1 MSEGFRTM
9 KLLKKITVKTCHGK
23 TMSADWLFPQDA
35 KEGLERCVLTV
46 VGRADKMEHGK
57 STLPSGDE
65 TEYVKFR
72 GEFVAW
78 PGEMGEAGI
87 TQYRSSV
94 LILPEVAS
102 GPLEVT
108 MSDEKITAANFGF
121 RITVIKQKTTVG
133 FSYQAEPLTEQ
144 DEADPLAALIKLAS
158 SRVPQLAKPQAVAG
172 GKK

>member
-1 MSEGFRTM
+1 M

-23 TMSADWLFPQDA
+23 TMSSDWLFSQDA
-35 KEGLERCVLTV
+35 KEGEERCVLTV
-46 VGRADKMEHGK
+46 VGRADKMEKGK

-78 PGEMGEAGI
+78 PGEMGAPGI

-102 GPLEVT
+102 GPLEIT

-121 RITVIKQKTTVG
+121 RITVIKQKTNVG

>member
-1 MSEGFRTM
+1 M

-23 TMSADWLFPQDA
+23 TPSVDWLFLPDA
-35 KEGLERCVLTV
+35 KEGTETCVLTV
-46 VGRADKMEHGK
+46 VGRADKMEKGK
-57 STLPSGDE
+57 STLPSGE
-65 TEYVKFR
+65 ESEYVKFR

-78 PGEMGEAGI
+78 PGEMGAPDI
-87 TQYRSSV
+87 SQYRSSV
-94 LILPEVAS
+94 LILPDVAS

-108 MSDEKITAANFGF
+108 MQDEKVTAANFGF

-144 DEADPLAALIKLAS
+144 DEADPLAALIKLAAT
-158 SRVPQLAKPQAVAG
+158 RVPQLGKPVAVAG